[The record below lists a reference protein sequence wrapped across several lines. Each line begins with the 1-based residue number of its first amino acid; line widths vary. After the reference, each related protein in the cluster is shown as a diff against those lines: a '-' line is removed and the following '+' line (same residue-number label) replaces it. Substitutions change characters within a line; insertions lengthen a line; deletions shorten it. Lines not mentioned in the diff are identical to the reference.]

1 MLIFDWSATD
11 TQWFVDQ
18 ENKMMLGQNQSW
30 NPNGN
35 NGKGDAI
42 GRTKDAYFAYG
53 DPRFVEGV
61 KNCWVK
67 KERKTWLG
75 KKLFGKYYYK
85 GHRYPTEEY
94 LEKDFSR
101 DHTSNTFV
109 LMKLAGEEEWT
120 KEVASHIKYTIRKKH
135 VTSKGKV
142 KTHRFTPALWGFVKS
157 FAGRWWGKPLFYFM
171 SFFEIIL
178 YHFQNGLVYL
188 AGWFS
193 RELLQE
199 DYNAQTMSN
208 QKQGKWRQ
216 FWSKLAYP
224 MYALNLFGWQLFVL
238 KNNFFKRLLQYM
250 SYLLIPRY
258 NYQLK
263 LLFNVGKVKKEDVLK
278 YKSMVGGRWTTVL
291 NELND
296 RDVSI
301 ITKEELLIANT
312 LDKDLLIFLWNYRNP
327 DDIIE

>member
-327 DDIIE
+327 DGK